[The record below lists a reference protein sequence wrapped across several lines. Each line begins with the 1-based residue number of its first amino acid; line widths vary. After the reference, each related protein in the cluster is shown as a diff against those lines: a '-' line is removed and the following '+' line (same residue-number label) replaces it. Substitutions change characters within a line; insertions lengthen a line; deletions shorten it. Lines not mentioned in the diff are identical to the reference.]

1 MEGILYGFVI
11 RVAGS
16 RAEGWISP
24 LFSGRGVANTLARR
38 RKIVDVGFLQ
48 SLGIIAISAALMA
61 GIGRAIRMPAIVVY
75 LLCGILLGPVAG
87 WVEVDDGLSLVS
99 EFGIALLLFLVGL
112 ELSLDKIRDVGKA
125 AIHAG
130 IGQVVCTAVIG
141 YGLSLVLGFA
151 VMEALFLAAG
161 LTFSSTVV
169 VVKLLEQKGELESL
183 YGRIGL
189 GVLLVQDVVVI
200 MLLTVLAGVS
210 QGSASVDMG
219 AVWAGLLKAFCGMIL
234 LLLIALVASKYLMPK
249 PFKWVARSPEVL
261 LIWALAWCFIMV
273 WCAHSFHLSV
283 EVGAF
288 LAGVT
293 LAQLPYNGD
302 LRRRV
307 YPLMNFFIAV
317 FFVSLGIGVN
327 FDGVMDRLGTVFG
340 LSAFVLLLKPLIFL
354 GILGF
359 RGYGRKTAFLTGVTL
374 AQTSEFSFILAGL
387 AVKKGLI
394 GGEILLVSAL
404 IGVVTIAVSSYMIIY
419 NHGIYAAMLRA
430 GLLKWKFLDGKPE
443 ITDRIVH
450 AGQHLEGHV
459 IVVGMNTLGRE
470 LVRRLAAKGEDVL
483 TVDTDPA
490 KLEGLPGRKLL
501 GSVGYLSVLEE
512 AGYARAK
519 LIVSALQIEET
530 NDLLAYRAKSVGVP
544 CAIHVVDLSVVE
556 NLLDLEADYLMV
568 SKVDGVKAQLAKLR
582 EMEVLR

>member
-1 MEGILYGFVI
+1 M
-11 RVAGS
+11 
-16 RAEGWISP
+16 
-24 LFSGRGVANTLARR
+24 
-38 RKIVDVGFLQ
+38 DVGFLQ
-48 SLGIIAISAALMA
+48 SLGIIAVSAALMV
-61 GIGRAIRMPAIVVY
+61 GLGRLIRMPAIVVY

-87 WVEVDDGLSLVS
+87 WVEVEDGLSLVS

-112 ELSLDKIRDVGKA
+112 ELSLDKIRDVGKVA
-125 AIHAG
+125 VFAG
-130 IGQVVCTAVIG
+130 IGQVVFTALGG
-141 YGLSLVLGFA
+141 YGLCWMLGFG
-151 VMEALFLAAG
+151 VMEALFLAAA

-200 MLLTVLAGVS
+200 VLLTFLAGFS
-210 QGSASVDMG
+210 KGSEGVDLA
-219 AVWAGLLKAFCGMIL
+219 AVGGGLLRAFGGMIVL
-234 LLLIALVASKYLMPK
+234 LAIALVASKYLLPK
-249 PFKWVARSPEVL
+249 PFKWAARSPEVL
-261 LIWALAWCFIMV
+261 LIWALSWCFIMV
-273 WCAHSFHLSV
+273 LCAHYFHLSV

-288 LAGVT
+288 LAGMS
-293 LAQLPYNGD
+293 LAQLPYNED

-317 FFVSLGIGVN
+317 FFVTLGIGVN
-327 FDGVMDRLGTVFG
+327 FTGALDRMGTVFA
-340 LSAFVLLLKPLIFL
+340 LSAFVLLIKPLIFL
-354 GILGF
+354 GILGCQ
-359 RGYGRKTAFLTGVTL
+359 GYGRKTAFLTGATL

-387 AVKKGLI
+387 AMKKGLI

-404 IGVVTIAVSSYMIIY
+404 VGVVTIAVSSYMIIY
-419 NHGIYAAMLRA
+419 NHGLFAWALKA

-443 ITDRIVH
+443 VTDRIVH
-450 AGQHLEGHV
+450 AGEHLEGHV
-459 IVVGMNTLGRE
+459 IVVGMNTLGRD
-470 LVRRLAAKGEDVL
+470 LVNRLVAKGEDVL
-483 TVDTDPA
+483 AVDTDPA
-490 KLEGLPGRKLL
+490 KLEGLPGKKLL

-512 AGYARAK
+512 AGYARAR

-556 NLLDLEADYLMV
+556 NLLDLETDYLMV